1 MLNEDVDAKHSIAA
15 TVPPVLLLL
24 LLLLLLLC
32 AAAAVSV
39 SCASGLWLHPPTPQ

>member
-15 TVPPVLLLL
+15 TVPPVLLL